1 MIIAEKSW
9 GLQERN
15 LIEKNRMKLDK
26 YKNIAFWP
34 ITFASLVFLFIFCS
48 VNFHTDFA
56 TSNETLF
63 TVLSYVVWIVFIVD
77 YVLMLTF
84 SENRLQ
90 FLREH
95 WIHLIVVFLPFLR
108 ILRLALLILM
118 MTNLFGNLKNRILVS
133 VPVYASITAALF
145 ILLASASVFDAEYLV
160 EGSNIKT
167 IEDSIWWSVVTIFT
181 VGYGDRYPVTSEG
194 RLIGAGLMVAGIA
207 IVGSVTATLA
217 AWIISQ
223 IRTRDNS

>member
-1 MIIAEKSW
+1 
-9 GLQERN
+9 
-15 LIEKNRMKLDK
+15 
-26 YKNIAFWP
+26 
-34 ITFASLVFLFIFCS
+34 
-48 VNFHTDFA
+48 
-56 TSNETLF
+56 
-63 TVLSYVVWIVFIVD
+63 
-77 YVLMLTF
+77 
-84 SENRLQ
+84 
-90 FLREH
+90 
-95 WIHLIVVFLPFLR
+95 
-108 ILRLALLILM
+108 